1 MEKIIRTMMDLIAYE
16 VCGMTIDRS
25 QYELTDEDLAKLYK
39 LSKSHDLA
47 HLVGDA
53 LIKNDL
59 IEDGEIKAKFQKQ
72 MMLAVYRYEKI
83 NYELG
88 RLRKVLNE
96 AKIPFIPL
104 KGSVLRKYYPEPWM
118 RTSCDIDVLVH
129 EEAVDQAAQTIVDKL
144 GYTYEKKQYHDISL
158 MSDGGVHLELHHTIK
173 ENKANI
179 DALLSDCWDY
189 ATVLDG
195 YECEFTNEFFFFHQ
209 IAHASYHFLHGGCG
223 VRPILDLYLLQ
234 RKMLFDNTVL
244 DEMLEKSGI
253 KKFFD
258 AAKAL
263 SEVWFCDGEHTDVT
277 RRMEDYLLRG
287 GVYGSTANSMA
298 VCQQKEKGRLGY
310 IINRIWLPYE
320 LLCIT
325 YPRLKGRKYLQ
336 LFYEIK
342 RWFRIFNPEARKHKK
357 RDLDIIKRLDAEQKA
372 EVNQMLSDL
381 GLM

>member
-16 VCGMTIDRS
+16 VCGKSIDKS
-25 QYELTDEDLAKLYK
+25 QYTLTDEELAKLYK
-39 LSKSHDLA
+39 LSKSHDLV

-59 IEDGEIKAKFQKQ
+59 IGDGEIKAKFQRQ
-72 MMLAVYRYEKI
+72 IMLAVYRYEKI

-88 RLRKVLNE
+88 RLHKVLNE
-96 AKIPFIPL
+96 AEIPFIPL

-129 EEAVDQAAQTIVDKL
+129 EEAVDQAAQSIVEKL
-144 GYTYEKKQYHDISL
+144 GYAYEKKQYHDISL
-158 MSDGGVHLELHHTIK
+158 MSDGGVHLELHHSIK
-173 ENKANI
+173 ENEPNI
-179 DALLSDCWDY
+179 DLLLFDCWDY

-195 YECEFTNEFFFFHQ
+195 CEYEFTNEFFCFHQ
-209 IAHASYHFLHGGCG
+209 FAHMSYHFLHGGCG
-223 VRPILDLYLLQ
+223 VRPFLDIYLLEEKLDF
-234 RKMLFDNTVL
+234 RRDKL
-244 DEMLEKSGI
+244 DEMLAKTGI
-253 KKFFD
+253 KKFCD
-258 AAKAL
+258 AAKSL
-263 SEVWFCDGEHTDVT
+263 SEVWFGNSEHTDVT
-277 RRMEDYLLRG
+277 RRMEQFVLSG
-287 GVYGSTANSMA
+287 GVYGTKKNSMA

-342 RWFRIFNPEARKHKK
+342 RWLRIFNPEARKHKK
-357 RDLDIIKRLDAEQKA
+357 RELDIIKGLDAEQKA

>member
-1 MEKIIRTMMDLIAYE
+1 MEKIIRAMMDLIAYE
-16 VCGMTIDRS
+16 VCGKEIDKS
-25 QYELTDEDLAKLYK
+25 QYILTDEELTKLYK

-53 LIKNDL
+53 LIKNGL
-59 IEDGEIKAKFQKQ
+59 IGDGEIKAKFQKQ
-72 MMLAVYRYEKI
+72 IMLAVYRYEKI

-96 AKIPFIPL
+96 SKIPFIPL
-104 KGSVLRKYYPEPWM
+104 KGSVLRRYYHEPWM

-129 EEAVDQAAQTIVDKL
+129 EEEVDDVAQIIVDRL
-144 GYTYEKKQYHDISL
+144 GYTYEKKNYHDISL
-158 MSDGGVHLELHHTIK
+158 VSDGGVHLELHHSIK
-173 ENKANI
+173 ENEPNI
-179 DALLSDCWDY
+179 DLLLSDCWDY
-189 ATVLDG
+189 ATAFDG
-195 YECEFTNEFFFFHQ
+195 YEYEFTNEFFCFHQ
-209 IAHASYHFLHGGCG
+209 FAHMSYHFLHGGCG
-223 VRPILDLYLLQ
+223 VRPFLDINLLEEKLDF
-234 RKMLFDNTVL
+234 RRDKL
-244 DEMLEKSGI
+244 DEMLVKTGI
-253 KKFFD
+253 KKFCD
-258 AAKAL
+258 AAKSL
-263 SEVWFCDGEHTDVT
+263 SEVWFGNGEHTDVT
-277 RRMEDYLLRG
+277 RRMEQFVLSG
-287 GVYGSTANSMA
+287 GVYGTKKNSMA

-357 RDLDIIKRLDAEQKA
+357 NELDIIKGLDAEQKA
-372 EVNQMLSDL
+372 EVNQMLSEL